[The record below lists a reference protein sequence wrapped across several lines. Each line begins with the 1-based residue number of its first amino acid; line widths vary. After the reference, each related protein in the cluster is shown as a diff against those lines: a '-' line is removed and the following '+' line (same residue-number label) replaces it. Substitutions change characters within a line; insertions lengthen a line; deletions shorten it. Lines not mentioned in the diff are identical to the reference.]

1 MVAVTTKP
9 PAPDLTYLT
18 DDAPGIHR
26 IKTKTGFRYVDA
38 AGRPVRDAETLARI
52 KALVIPPAWTDVWI
66 SPVADAHIQA
76 TGRDA
81 RRRKQYTYHPRWRE
95 VRDRAKYERTI
106 SFATALPKIRER
118 VEADLKKPGVSKEK
132 VLAVV
137 VSLLETTLIRVGNK
151 EYARDNGSFGLTTM
165 RDRHVKVNGSEVRFH
180 FRGKSGKD
188 HSITLRDRRLAQLVK
203 KCQDLPGQ
211 HLFQYI
217 DEEGERRSIESSD
230 VNAYLR
236 EITGEDFTAKDFRTW
251 AGTLLAATALQEL
264 DTFESAAEAKRQL
277 AGAVDSV
284 ARKLGNTPT
293 VCRTCYVHP
302 DVIDEF
308 LEGTLADTLRGQIEN
323 RLLDL
328 PEGLGSD
335 EAAVVALLQRRMA
348 RRKRRRRVAA

>member
-1 MVAVTTKP
+1 MVAVTDS
-9 PAPDLTYLT
+9 PALPDLSYIT
-18 DDAPGIHR
+18 DDAPGIR
-26 IKTKTGFRYVDA
+26 RLRTRTGFRYVDP
-38 AGRPVRDAETLARI
+38 AGKPVHDPDTLERI
-52 KALVIPPAWTDVWI
+52 KSIVIPPAWTDVWI

-81 RRRKQYTYHPRWRE
+81 RKRKQYRYHPRWRE
-95 VRDRAKYERTI
+95 VRDRAKYDRTI
-106 SFATALPKIRER
+106 SFASALPRIRER
-118 VEADLKKPGVSKEK
+118 VDADLARPGVSKDK

-188 HSITLRDRRLAQLVK
+188 HSITLRDRRLARLVSQ
-203 KCQDLPGQ
+203 CQDLPGQ
-211 HLFQYI
+211 QLFQYV
-217 DEEGERRSIESSD
+217 DEEGVRHAVESAD

-251 AGTLLAATALQEL
+251 AGTLLAATALEEL
-264 DTFESAAEAKRQL
+264 ESFESAAEAKRL
-277 AGAVDSV
+277 LTGAVESV

-308 LEGTLADTLRGQIEN
+308 LEGTLADTLRGQIED
-323 RLLDL
+323 RLLEL
-328 PEGLGSD
+328 PHGLDSD
-335 EAAVVALLQRRMA
+335 EAAVVALLQRRLA
-348 RRKRRRRVAA
+348 KRKRGRKSA

>member
-1 MVAVTTKP
+1 MTAVVTP
-9 PAPDLTYLT
+9 NPAPDLTYLT
-18 DDAPGIHR
+18 DDAPGIR
-26 IKTKTGFRYVDA
+26 RLRTKTGFRYADA
-38 AGRPVRDAETLARI
+38 FGKPVRDQETLARI
-52 KALVIPPAWTDVWI
+52 KSLAIPPAWTDIWI
-66 SPVADAHIQA
+66 SPLADAHIQA

-81 RRRKQYTYHPRWRE
+81 RKRKQYRYHPRWRE

-106 SFATALPKIRER
+106 AFATALPKIRER
-118 VEADLKKPGVSKEK
+118 VEEDLRKPGISREK

-165 RDRHVKVNGSEVRFH
+165 RDRHVKVNGSEVRFQ

-188 HSITLRDRRLAQLVK
+188 HSVTLRDRRLARHVK
-203 KCQDLPGQ
+203 RCQDLPGQ
-211 HLFQYI
+211 QLFQYI
-217 DEEGERRSIESSD
+217 DENGERRTVESAD

-236 EITGEDFTAKDFRTW
+236 EISGEDFTAKDFRTW

-264 DTFESAAEAKRQL
+264 ETFESATEAKRQL

-284 ARKLGNTPT
+284 AKKLGNTPT

-308 LEGTLADTLRGQIEN
+308 LDGTLADTLRGQMEE
-323 RLLDL
+323 RLLEL
-328 PEGLGSD
+328 PQGLESD
-335 EAAVVALLQRRMA
+335 EAAVVALLQRRLA
-348 RRKRRRRVAA
+348 KRSGRRRSA

>member
-1 MVAVTTKP
+1 MVAVTASTV
-9 PAPDLTYLT
+9 PDLIYLT
-18 DDAPGIHR
+18 DDAPGIRRLH
-26 IKTKTGFRYVDA
+26 TKTGFRYVDP
-38 AGRPVRDAETLARI
+38 AGKPVHDPKTLERI
-52 KALVIPPAWTDVWI
+52 TSIVIPPAWTDVWI

-76 TGRDA
+76 TGRDK
-81 RRRKQYTYHPRWRE
+81 RGRKQYRYHPHWRE
-95 VRDRAKYERTI
+95 VRDRAKYDRTI
-106 SFATALPKIRER
+106 SFATALPTIRER
-118 VEADLKKPGVSKEK
+118 VDADLAKPGVSKDK

-188 HSITLRDRRLAQLVK
+188 HSVTLRDRRLARLVK

-211 HLFQYI
+211 ELFQYV
-217 DEEGERRSIESSD
+217 DEEGVRHAIESAD

-251 AGTLLAATALQEL
+251 AGTLLAATALEEL
-264 DTFESAAEAKRQL
+264 ENFESAAEAKRL
-277 AGAVDSV
+277 LTGALESV

-308 LEGTLADTLRGQIEN
+308 LEGTLADTLRGQIED
-323 RLLDL
+323 RLLEL
-328 PEGLGSD
+328 PQGLDSD
-335 EAAVVALLQRRMA
+335 EAAVVALLQRRLA
-348 RRKRRRRVAA
+348 KRKRRRKSG